1 MGDAPKRPVTQPRL
15 PRVAVEESRTPPTGE
30 PLPVASP
37 IGRKPTPIGM
47 PAPPANA
54 PEEERQ
60 SHDDIEHV
68 LEMEKLERE
77 RAVLLAKLQD
87 SEAENRLLR
96 ETAPTVIFPP
106 PSMPPS
112 APDPKPPT
120 RAEVDVT
127 PPSKRSVLGHRL
139 TQLATGA
146 GIFVAIAWNA
156 FNSYRAQPEKV
167 EAVQAR
173 VAQSEQQRDK
183 AVAMATLERQR
194 TLRAL
199 RSTECMFKQVR
210 GALQRQGID
219 LTSLPP
225 GGIKVL
231 KLADED
237 PNRPGAPRFIAEEK
251 CEDFPKLPPE
261 TGGP

>member
-1 MGDAPKRPVTQPRL
+1 MGDPPKRPGTQPRL

-30 PLPVASP
+30 PLRVALP
-37 IGRKPTPIGM
+37 IGRKPTPVAM
-47 PAPPANA
+47 PAPPANPPA
-54 PEEERQ
+54 EEHQ
-60 SHDDIEHV
+60 SYDDIEHV

-87 SEAENRLLR
+87 SESENRLLR

-106 PSMPPS
+106 PSVPPA
-112 APDPKPPT
+112 APQPKPVPVELG
-120 RAEVDVT
+120 A
-127 PPSKRSVLGHRL
+127 PSSSKKAVLGHRL

-183 AVAMATLERQR
+183 AIASATLERQR

-210 GALQRQGID
+210 GALQRQGLD
-219 LTSLPP
+219 LTSLPA

-237 PNRPGAPRFIAEEK
+237 PNRPGVPRFIAEEK
-251 CEDFPKLPPE
+251 CPDFPQLPPE